1 MNSEQTQSLLT
12 LARLI
17 GGAISSE
24 RDVAD
29 GILATC
35 VQCRDAKAPDDFT
48 NVGMAVRQA
57 ILAQAPRAGAP
68 LRSDLQYL
76 VDRQSAIELANLH
89 TLGQIARL
97 IGHHGLQANEEAVLL
112 GDTAVLLGLYRSLS
126 VYQASLWVVAVR
138 GALTLPQQPW
148 ATEVPNAPPFDS
160 TSAARPAEEPH
171 RCARRWWKS
180 ATRWR
185 IPTGAA
191 GDIRGPRRRAGGGG
205 LAADLV
211 PPRWKCWRGGTRCRR
226 TWPGDRQRAE
236 IAPKVHRGF
245 AVVRMVFRAARRCGG
260 ALEVPLWSGC
270 SRAGLSDAAADAD
283 TETALN
289 QSLPWV
295 TANSRQLTMTVDGR
309 KQVGVAAARRALSC
323 LIVILMAAVG
333 HRHRGRSVVGPLM

>member
-76 VDRQSAIELANLH
+76 VDRQSTIELANLH

-112 GDTAVLLGLYRSLS
+112 GDAAVLLGLYRSLS

-138 GALTLPQQPW
+138 EALTLPQQPW
-148 ATEVPNAPPFDS
+148 ATEVLNALPFDLHFGLLG
-160 TSAARPAEEPH
+160 RLDEPLSL
-171 RCARRWWKS
+171 RSEVVEIGGA
-180 ATRWR
+180 RWR
-185 IPTGAA
+185 IPTGELLVTL
-191 GDIRGPRRRAGGGG
+191 
-205 LAADLV
+205 LAARV
-211 PPRWKCWRGGTRCRR
+211 GEPEAVATPPTWFHLAVAMLAWRNSLST
-226 TWPGDRQRAE
+226 DVVLEIANELE

-245 AVVRMVFRAARRCGG
+245 AVVRMVFPELHERFAVERF
-260 ALEVPLWSGC
+260 EVPLWERLLARPGV
-270 SRAGLSDAAADAD
+270 SDETAEAD
-283 TETALN
+283 TETAIN
-289 QSLPWV
+289 QSLP
-295 TANSRQLTMTVDGR
+295 
-309 KQVGVAAARRALSC
+309 
-323 LIVILMAAVG
+323 
-333 HRHRGRSVVGPLM
+333 